1 VGESV
6 PVSFSTSRRVENY
19 RPRRKLPIFPKQR
32 NEHNILNSMSFVSLI
47 CDGNLGVKLW
57 RKSEKF
63 AKRGKQYNDAAA
75 APILAAPTA
84 PVRFYYT

>member
-1 VGESV
+1 
-6 PVSFSTSRRVENY
+6 
-19 RPRRKLPIFPKQR
+19 
-32 NEHNILNSMSFVSLI
+32 MSFVSLI